1 MHTNNIWITE
11 YQQILIKKC
20 SETTGKGKLLC
31 GYSLIL
37 LKYVRFQKHFILF
50 MFIFFANFLITHIN
64 APECTWLPLNW
75 HLTQTS
81 RWTNKLRQSAQADRQ
96 LIWHKISN
104 LSLFNK
110 MAVSQKQM
118 KCSTHFDVTETSV

>member
-50 MFIFFANFLITHIN
+50 MFIFFGKLALNTTSLIKCQLFNHSHKC
-64 APECTWLPLNW
+64 PRM
-75 HLTQTS
+75 HLTSFKLAFDTDKSVNQQIKTKRPSRQTINLAQ
-81 RWTNKLRQSAQADRQ
+81 NKQSF
-96 LIWHKISN
+96 S
-104 LSLFNK
+104 F
-110 MAVSQKQM
+110 
-118 KCSTHFDVTETSV
+118 